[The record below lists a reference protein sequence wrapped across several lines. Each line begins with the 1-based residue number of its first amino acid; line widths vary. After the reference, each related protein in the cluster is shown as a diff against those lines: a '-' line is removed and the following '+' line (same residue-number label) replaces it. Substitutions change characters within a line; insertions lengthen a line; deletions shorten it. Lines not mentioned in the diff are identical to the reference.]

1 MRKSKVGSNEFC
13 GIEMRSIKKESTK
26 VFVYFESDSTVEKI
40 LKTHSR
46 TIDGRR
52 VNIQQ
57 AIVENLKKPTKK
69 TTNGVSTP
77 RHEDYERPI
86 PDNAQWINGT
96 MYFDQ
101 E

>member
-1 MRKSKVGSNEFC
+1 MRKSKVGSDDFC

-57 AIVENLKKPTKK
+57 AIVENLKKPTTKK
-69 TTNGVSTP
+69 VIRGHSGVGTII
-77 RHEDYERPI
+77 EI
-86 PDNAQWINGT
+86 AQFFMVFIICK
-96 MYFDQ
+96 
-101 E
+101 

>member
-1 MRKSKVGSNEFC
+1 MRKSKVGSDDFC

-40 LKTHSR
+40 LKNHSR

-57 AIVENLKKPTKK
+57 AIVENLKKPTTKK
-69 TTNGVSTP
+69 VIRGHSIRG
-77 RHEDYERPI
+77 RHNHRDCAIFYGFY
-86 PDNAQWINGT
+86 D
-96 MYFDQ
+96 M
-101 E
+101 